1 MQFLL
6 KTTALAVLCGAIAAC
21 SQTPEP
27 ATVPAPA
34 VGTSQVQPANGL
46 LQAGQ
51 ALPWQTLTA
60 IDGKQVS
67 LAPGKRQLLIF
78 FATWCGDSQRAMRQ
92 LMASPLVQQ
101 ADLQIV
107 GIGREEDAAALAQFR
122 SVYQLNFA
130 LVADKDRALYKKVAD
145 KGIPRLV
152 TVAANGEVRQV
163 ILGEVPDVISQL
175 HW

>member
-1 MQFLL
+1 MQYLL
-6 KTTALAVLCGAIAAC
+6 KMTALSLLCAGVTAC
-21 SQTPEP
+21 SQTPEQS
-27 ATVPAPA
+27 AVPAVLTPA
-34 VGTSQVQPANGL
+34 VPVMQADSR

-51 ALPWQTLTA
+51 HLPWQSLTA
-60 IDGKQVS
+60 IDGKPVS
-67 LAPGKRQLLIF
+67 LVPGKRQLLIF
-78 FATWCGDSQRAMRQ
+78 FATWCSDSQRAMRQ
-92 LMASPLVQQ
+92 LMASELVKQS
-101 ADLQIV
+101 DLQII

-130 LVADKDRALYKKVAD
+130 LVADKDRALYKLVAE

-152 TVAANGEVRQV
+152 TVAADGEVRQV

>member
-1 MQFLL
+1 MRYLL
-6 KTTALAVLCGAIAAC
+6 KLAVFSLLCGGLSAC
-21 SQTPEP
+21 SQTPEQP
-27 ATVPAPA
+27 VAPA
-34 VGTSQVQPANGL
+34 VVQPVSPVAATDSL
-46 LQAGQ
+46 LPVGQ
-51 ALPWQTLTA
+51 GLPWQTLTA
-60 IDGKQVS
+60 IDGKRVS

-130 LVADKDRALYKKVAD
+130 LVADKDRALYKQVAD

>member
-6 KTTALAVLCGAIAAC
+6 KTTVLCVLCSAIAAC

-27 ATVPAPA
+27 ATAAAQPAAPA
-34 VGTSQVQPANGL
+34 QAAPATGL

-51 ALPWQTLTA
+51 RLPWQHLTT
-60 IDGKQVS
+60 IEDKPVS
-67 LAPGKRQLLIF
+67 LAPGKRHLLIF
-78 FATWCGDSQRAMRQ
+78 FATWCSDSQRAMRQ
-92 LMASPLVQQ
+92 LMASELVKQS
-101 ADLQIV
+101 DLQII

-130 LVADKDRALYKKVAD
+130 LVADKDRALYNKVAE